1 MLEVMKNLVKEES
14 LLTYDPNCI
23 RQKSNMTHSAK
34 EYRFD
39 NPSFNPE
46 VLRRDIPLFSPKL
59 DFLLKKIDELD
70 KEDLKKHGKQFK
82 HFIFSDLKMAP
93 YGAKLIASALIANG
107 YSLGY
112 GPTRGSI
119 ELIPEQELKKEPLPF
134 FLLSSISVYENPIP
148 VKVRKAILSTFN
160 KRPDNIHGK
169 IARFIVMDSGFKEGI
184 DLFDIKY
191 VHIFEPSVNPSD
203 QKQVIGRG
211 TRTCGQKGLD
221 FHPTNG
227 WPLHVFV
234 YDLEFPEKYR
244 HKFLDTGSAFELYM
258 KSMNLDFR
266 KLTFA
271 QSIEELSVY
280 GAVDYELNLPVHEF
294 TNRGG
299 SIVGGNPKT
308 KSVGFNYMRRFIH
321 EHYSDYKWD
330 SVKMENLCIDKEKGV
345 KDEKKGGAPKPMD
358 YTPTQNFISE
368 YFSPQAP
375 IKGMLLWHSTG
386 TGKTCTAI
394 AAASHNFEP
403 QDYTILWVTRTTL
416 KNDIWKNMFEQICSE
431 SIKSN
436 IDKIPSDPS
445 KQKKMLSKS
454 WAIKPLSY
462 KQFSNLVSEQN
473 EYYKRLVQI
482 NGREDPLR
490 KTLLIIDEAHKLYG
504 GGDLS
509 SIERPDMVALHRAIM
524 RSYAVS
530 GQDSVRILLMTATP
544 ITLDGMELIKLLNL
558 CRPIEQQ
565 LPASFETFQEKYLTD
580 TGAFTPSGKANYL
593 DDIVGHISYLNRE
606 KDARQFS
613 QPIVERILV
622 PILKDTKLVDRF
634 DKGTVVTKEDGE
646 MLELSKQT
654 EDIAEELAGEIREI
668 KASRFANLKVK
679 CDSANI
685 KKTTCDKIVNSTIRE
700 LVKELKDYKSLLS
713 QKLKGLKDKIK
724 STTNFK
730 KEELKVIRENIKRFP
745 EEYEQYKR
753 TPFFLLS
760 SECANERKSNSEI
773 LEDLQE
779 NPVILRFKKE
789 VEDHELQI
797 QQMQDSLKIHMAS
810 YKIKQ
815 KELNERLKD
824 STGDIGI
831 DRILAR
837 KFKNESKSRY
847 ENQTRMLRKNISHR
861 ISVHKKSI
869 KLLNQQEK
877 KMYKKVRESLKK
889 SIKLGEKNNK
899 KTRKEE
905 LKLKEVQTK
914 SGEYIEFMNENIK
927 EIIKNK
933 QDELDEKLKNA
944 ESEVDEKGEE
954 EERKKAEKLKEKEA
968 KMKEKQKEKEE
979 KIKEKQKEKETKMK
993 EKQKEKEAK
1002 MKKKQKEKETKM
1014 KEKQKKK

>member
-1 MLEVMKNLVKEES
+1 MPVTMIDVMKNLVKEES
-14 LLTYDPNCI
+14 IFTYNPDCI
-23 RQKSNMTHSAK
+23 RKKSNMTHSAK

-46 VLRRDIPLFSPKL
+46 QLKEDIPLFSPKL
-59 DFLLKKIDELD
+59 DYLLKKIDELD
-70 KEDLKKHGKQFK
+70 KADLKAHGKQFK

-93 YGAKLIASALIANG
+93 YGAKLITSALIANG

-112 GPTRGSI
+112 RPTRGSI
-119 ELIPEQELKKEPLPF
+119 ELIPEEDLKKEDSSF
-134 FLLSSISVYENPIP
+134 FLLSSISVYDKPIP
-148 VKVRKAILSTFN
+148 VKVRKEILSTFN

-191 VHIFEPSVNPSD
+191 VHIFEPSVNPAD

-234 YDLEFPEKYR
+234 YDLEFPEKHR
-244 HKFLDTGSAFELYM
+244 HKFLNTNSAFELYM

-271 QSIEELSVY
+271 QEIEELSVY

-294 TNRGG
+294 ANRGSSSSSSSS
-299 SIVGGNPKT
+299 SIGGNPT
-308 KSVGFNYMRRFIH
+308 HMNVSSRRTHREPDRFQYMRKLIRDHFN
-321 EHYSDYKWD
+321 EYKWE
-330 SVKMENLCIDKEKGV
+330 SVKMENQCIDKVADV
-345 KDEKKGGAPKPMD
+345 KDEKKGGAPKPMN
-358 YTPTQNFISE
+358 YTPTQNFISH
-368 YFSPQAP
+368 YFSPQSP
-375 IKGMLLWHSTG
+375 VKGMLLWHSTG

-394 AAASHNFEP
+394 AAASHSFEP
-403 QDYTILWVTRTTL
+403 QDYTVLWVTRTTL

-462 KQFSNLVSEQN
+462 KQFSNLVSQQN
-473 EYYKRLVQI
+473 DYYKRLVEI

-509 SIERPDMVALHRAIM
+509 SIERPDMVALHKAIM
-524 RSYAVS
+524 HSYAVS

-558 CRPIEQQ
+558 CRPIEEQ
-565 LPASFETFQEKYLTD
+565 LPASFETFQDKYLTD
-580 TGAFTPSGKANYL
+580 TGTFTTAGKKDYL
-593 DDIVGHISYLNRE
+593 DDIAGHLSYLNRE

-613 QPIVERILV
+613 QPIVERVLV
-622 PILKDTKLVDRF
+622 PILKDSKLVDKF
-634 DKGTVVTKEDGE
+634 DKGSVTKEDGE
-646 MLELSKQT
+646 MLEFSKET
-654 EDIAEELAGEIREI
+654 DAITEELEGEIREI
-668 KASRFANLKVK
+668 NPERFSNLKVK

-685 KKTTCDKIVNSTIRE
+685 KKTTCDKIVKSSVRE
-700 LVKELKDYKSLLS
+700 LVKELRDYKKVLTE
-713 QKLKGLKDKIK
+713 KLKELKTKIK
-724 STTNFK
+724 STTQFK
-730 KEELKVIRENIKRFP
+730 KGEIKQIRENIKNYP
-745 EEYEQYKR
+745 EQYEEYKK

-760 SECANERKSNSEI
+760 SECANEKKTNLEI
-773 LEDLQE
+773 LEDLKE
-779 NPVILRFKKE
+779 NPVILKFKKE

-797 QQMQDSLKIHMAS
+797 QQMKDSLKIHIDS

-815 KELNERLKD
+815 RELNRLLKE
-824 STGDIGI
+824 STGDITV
-831 DRILAR
+831 DRILAKNLR
-837 KFKNESKSRY
+837 KDSKSQYTKRT
-847 ENQTRMLRKNISHR
+847 NLIKKNISHR
-861 ISVHKKSI
+861 IVLHKKSI

-899 KTRKEE
+899 NTRTEE
-905 LKLKEVQTK
+905 LKLKKIQSK
-914 SGEYIEFMNENIK
+914 SGKYIEFMNENIK
-927 EIIKNK
+927 EIIKKK

-944 ESEVDEKGEE
+944 KSDIDEEEDEK
-954 EERKKAEKLKEKEA
+954 ERKKAEKKEEKQKEREE

-979 KIKEKQKEKETKMK
+979 KQKEKE
-993 EKQKEKEAK
+993 
-1002 MKKKQKEKETKM
+1002 
-1014 KEKQKKK
+1014 EKQKKKKENKI